1 MFNLPEELSVPLG
14 KLTGATHRDDV
25 AVMGPDL
32 HHHAGLVP
40 LPRVVTVL
48 VLDKDMITDL
58 ERREA
63 TGALGQPLLH
73 VELPPTVGLSSPVCS
88 KPPVLSGNEFA
99 WLERESVTN
108 NTAIDDLSRAESGDG
123 TRSVAVY

>member
-14 KLTGATHRDDV
+14 ELTGATHRDDV

-48 VLDKDMITDL
+48 VLNKDMIPDL

-73 VELPPTVGLSSPVCS
+73 VLRQFSQRLEAGPAPHALQYLSCLL
-88 KPPVLSGNEFA
+88 LS
-99 WLERESVTN
+99 
-108 NTAIDDLSRAESGDG
+108 LS
-123 TRSVAVY
+123 